1 MNWSSVSS
9 ENEVMGVEFVL
20 LLRTTEDGQNVWKN
34 KFEDTGRYIL
44 SHKTVPVNWKD
55 SGHENNHNEIKLKI
69 NKLVH
74 LTN

>member
-20 LLRTTEDGQNVWKN
+20 LLRTTKDGQSVWNN
-34 KFEDTGRYIL
+34 KFEDIGHYIP
-44 SHKTVPVNWKD
+44 SHKTVSVNWKD
-55 SGHENNHNEIKLKI
+55 SSHENNHNGIKLKF
-69 NKLVH
+69 NKVVH